1 MKRINHFDALHLK
14 LSSIISFLLDMKK
27 LDNLLQSL
35 LNVLSIY
42 LLYSLY
48 CKEEFARPDYIMMI
62 ILGFAGFIT
71 IIKEAYWKKR
81 RIKYSGAL
89 HLMFHFINSFLQ
101 IFRSSAAWK

>member
-42 LLYSLY
+42 LLFRLFS
-48 CKEEFARPDYIMMI
+48 KEEFTRSDYIMMI
-62 ILGFAGFIT
+62 ILGLAGFIT
-71 IIKEAYWKKR
+71 IIEEAYLKK
-81 RIKYSGAL
+81 
-89 HLMFHFINSFLQ
+89 NEN
-101 IFRSSAAWK
+101 